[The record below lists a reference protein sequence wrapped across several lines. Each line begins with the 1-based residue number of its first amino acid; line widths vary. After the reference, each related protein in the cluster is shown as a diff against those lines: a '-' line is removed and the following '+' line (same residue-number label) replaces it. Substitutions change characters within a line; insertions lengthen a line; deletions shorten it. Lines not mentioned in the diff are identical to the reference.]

1 MGKYLLHNYG
11 QVHPSTHPDDNSF
24 ILRFVH
30 TSLHN
35 SFVTFYIDAS
45 DIQFVVNS
53 VRGRIVEVT
62 ASDFT
67 VNEENGRIVVY
78 VENVGEIA
86 GDFLIS
92 LAHCHDNRVPSS
104 KKTSI
109 APGQIKSVSFAF
121 QAFVDKAQE
130 VQCVGTCENNH
141 FVSLYILSLLQLSCM
156 M

>member
-35 SFVTFYIDAS
+35 TFVTFYIDAS

-92 LAHCHDNRVPSS
+92 LTHCHDDRVPSS

-109 APGQIKSVSFAF
+109 APGQIKSVSFNF

-130 VQCVGTCENNH
+130 VQCVGTCENTH
-141 FVSLYILSLLQLSCM
+141 FVPLYILSLLQLSCM